1 MHLATFQVSDVN
13 LDSSELIVHFHYG
26 RRKGSQKVPYS
37 QIEKIR
43 FKDDTVKVWFRKK
56 KVKTVEIYV
65 KGDNK
70 QVFVIS
76 DRSVKPFESTSAY
89 LKKISNRHNVP
100 IEEEKL
106 TES

>member
-1 MHLATFQVSDVN
+1 MFIFTMDDAKD
-13 LDSSELIVHFHYG
+13 
-26 RRKGSQKVPYS
+26 RKKCHTPKLKKFAS
-37 QIEKIR
+37 
-43 FKDDTVKVWFRKK
+43 KDDTVKVWFRKK